1 MGQLTNLYVSESYQG
16 LLKLTDSTTGV
27 TGTLQYV
34 QDGVGNNI
42 PIQVSSTQI
51 IITGSLIGT
60 ASYATQA
67 LSASYAPDTT
77 NTGSLVTT
85 SSFNAFTASIDGRVS
100 SLEINSGSQQL
111 EINQKLNTSSFNSY
125 TSSND
130 SKVNS
135 LIAST
140 GSYATTS
147 SLTSLSQ
154 SIAITDLAQN
164 NRLNSIES
172 ITGSLATTSSLTSLS
187 SSIAVT
193 DLAQNN
199 RLSSLE
205 TNSGSQQL
213 QINQKLDSSSFNSYT
228 SSNDGRVSSLESKTG
243 SYATTGS
250 NIFQGNQ
257 TITGSLFVTNE
268 ITALSASITYLKTIY
283 QTSSIVYSSGSNIF
297 GDEASD
303 VQTLNGQVNIP
314 LGNLNVTGATTSSL
328 GFFGNLQGTASY
340 ATNALSASQ
349 AQNAVSSSFS
359 QNTISGSFSN
369 FAVSSSYSVNSDTSI
384 SSSYAQTASF
394 ASNGGV
400 TQLLAGPN
408 ITISPLSGKGQVTIS
423 STGTGTGSFNTA
435 TGSYGSFYDTTTQ
448 INPVANTANSM
459 SFNETAITNGVAI
472 SGSISPFNTYI
483 KTENAGVYNIQFSA
497 QVDKTD
503 SGTDSVDI
511 WIRKNGT
518 DLLDTATTVTLN
530 NNNDASVAAWNW
542 FVQSAANDYYQ
553 IIWASA
559 DTNMRLLAEV
569 SSSVHPGIPSV
580 IATANRIDQ
589 FLSNTGSFN
598 GDFNGS
604 FTGSLQ
610 GTASFATN
618 ALSASYAPG
627 VSIPAGTVSGSQQI
641 VDLGF
646 ATTGSNVFKGNQTI
660 SGSLLTNTLNDGL
673 IKIVTEAQNSSS
685 LAVPFGYI
693 SASAAISQSNLIF
706 GSTTGIAG
714 AGQLADNLTGS
725 IVISG
730 SNNIILSG
738 NRANTLV
745 TAGTYGY
752 IGATNFVST
761 IPTITTSSILR
772 PTVSNNNLN
781 SQVSFAFTTSS
792 LTAPSFATNN
802 VLNSVTIN
810 HQSGSIN
817 YSNNINVGAV
827 TSNANNIA
835 LPFLTTLQ
843 SNYFGGSTLT
853 LNHLSSSIT
862 ATNNIIGGAVFTV
875 TNLVSSSVSTTANG
889 LSFLN
894 NLVVGSANGVWV
906 SGSNATNRRFVSQ
919 NIIGGTSTAISSSVL
934 NSESSN
940 FGSSIVFG
948 NNLIVNANQ
957 TQGTGGGAYFG
968 RYNDTGSLSNSL
980 DIVFAVGTGTAVGTR
995 RTGLYVTSGSLVG
1008 VSGSLNVIG
1017 NSTFV
1022 GNSVTTGSLIAS
1034 GSSADHSIIGARL
1047 FLSASLNASSSFDHN
1062 IVGSQI
1068 NITGNTSMYGN
1079 SEFPLTVF
1087 GTINSKRLH
1096 FTSNPFNSNPSSNLA
1111 AIRYEGNNQTFY
1123 STNYDTAQITTQS
1136 QVFQTVITGSGLVE
1150 TGLQSNNMGSDY
1162 SLTLKN
1168 QSGTGSLITN
1178 ANVIVTGSLNV
1189 NGSALI
1195 TGSVQGNVLPLTV
1208 ASNTASLNL
1217 NNGNFFVLALTG
1229 SQDIRIEPSN
1239 IKPGQTV
1246 NLKLNTTGS
1255 GTVSFPTSV
1264 LQQSG
1269 SAYVPTTTVGTDII
1283 TMVSFDN
1290 TNLYLANIKNLL

>member
-503 SGTDSVDI
+503 GGTDSVDI

-559 DTNMRLLAEV
+559 DTDMRLLAEV

-792 LTAPSFATNN
+792 LTAPSFTVNN

-919 NIIGGTSTAISSSVL
+919 NIIGGTSTAISSSVVS
-934 NSESSN
+934 SESSG

>member
-503 SGTDSVDI
+503 GGTDSVDI

-559 DTNMRLLAEV
+559 DTDMRLLAEV

-919 NIIGGTSTAISSSVL
+919 NIIGGTSTAISSSVVS
-934 NSESSN
+934 SESSG